1 MRITISG
8 YGKMGKL
15 FGRVISKELNAE
27 VKFYSSHTTLDFS
40 SLSEAYE
47 WSDVIILASTI
58 ENIKAQIKELREVSS
73 NNPKDIMI
81 FDIATF
87 KKDVLTEYQGFPREV
102 KVASVHPMFG
112 PGAKSFRGHL
122 FYRCP
127 CKGQG
132 KRRRRC
138 RKVYR
143 EAGWKN

>member
-87 KKDVLTEYQGFPREV
+87 KRDVVTEYQGFPKEV

-122 FYRCP
+122 FYHHS
-127 CKGQG
+127 CK
-132 KRRRRC
+132 K
-138 RKVYR
+138 
-143 EAGWKN
+143 